1 MPGEQRS
8 HVPHQSHQDAPRSGL
23 RAVRQRLLDGL
34 RSARAAL
41 TERPVSL
48 YAAAVLRAGYGF
60 LFLAL
65 LLREFPHR
73 DEMWG
78 PGSAWT
84 PALSAELSDQTGF
97 SSILTLSGSPWY
109 FEACYA
115 LAVVVTALFML
126 GWRTRVMSVAFAVIV
141 ASFHSRAIFMTDG
154 GDNLLLLMALY
165 LCLTACGR
173 RWSLDARRHRLQAAS
188 TVPKPLRLP
197 AQLGIVRRQA
207 TTVLHNCAMFV
218 IAVQVAFLYGSA
230 GLYKVQGSFWNDGT
244 ALHYVL
250 NLELFRPWPALSHML
265 DQQTMFNAIAG
276 YLAVLIQV
284 AFPFVLF
291 SRAKYVVLP
300 MLLGMHA
307 MIAVLLGL
315 PFFSGAMI
323 VADAVFLSD
332 GFFIFLAGL
341 RRRTRRSALGS
352 RRSGVSAEPAGS
364 VVPAQYRAESA
375 AVGPESSAVRGAS
388 GQVSSP

>member
-1 MPGEQRS
+1 MAGEQRS
-8 HVPHQSHQDAPRSGL
+8 RVPHQSRQDAAPSRL
-23 RAVRQRLLDGL
+23 RGVRQRVLDGL
-34 RSARAAL
+34 GSARAAL

-48 YAAAVLRAGYGF
+48 YAAAVLRGGYGF

-84 PALSAELSDQTGF
+84 PALSAELSDETGF
-97 SSILTLSGSPWY
+97 SSILALSDSPLY

-126 GWRTRVMSVAFAVIV
+126 GWRTRATSVAFAVIV

-173 RWSLDARRHRLQAAS
+173 RWSLDARRTRLRAAS
-188 TVPKPLRLP
+188 AGTKSPRVP
-197 AQLGIVRRQA
+197 AQLGIVRRQT

-250 NLELFRPWPALSHML
+250 NLDLFRPWPALSHMM
-265 DQQTMFNAIAG
+265 DQQTMFIAIAG
-276 YLAVLIQV
+276 YMAVLIQV
-284 AFPFVLF
+284 GFPFVLF
-291 SRAKYVVLP
+291 SKAKYVVLP
-300 MLLGMHA
+300 MLLGMHL

-332 GFFIFLAGL
+332 GFFTFLAGL
-341 RRRTRRSALGS
+341 WGRAGRSALAS
-352 RRSGVSAEPAGS
+352 RQSGASAELPGS
-364 VVPAQYRAESA
+364 VVPAQYRADGVT
-375 AVGPESSAVRGAS
+375 VGPESSAVRGTS